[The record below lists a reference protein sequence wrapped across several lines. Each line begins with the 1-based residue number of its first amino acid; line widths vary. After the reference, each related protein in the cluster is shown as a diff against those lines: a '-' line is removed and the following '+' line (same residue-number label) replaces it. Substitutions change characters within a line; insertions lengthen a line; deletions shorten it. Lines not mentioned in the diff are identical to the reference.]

1 MVNRVLLDTNR
12 LKVSRPGFDVL
23 TATFAQLSF
32 NSDFSAAAIYA
43 RGSTSTQGNVV
54 TIPFG
59 KTFAA
64 RPNIDVLAKNPD
76 LWDGFAV
83 IGDIYSPQHSIPRSG
98 AAIDLSYSTSAL
110 QVWSHSALS
119 VTTWAYVIWR
129 F

>member
-12 LKVSRPGFDVL
+12 LKISRPGFDVL

-32 NSDFSAAAIYA
+32 NSDFNAAAIYS

-54 TIPFG
+54 TISFG

-64 RPNIDVLAKNPD
+64 RPNIDILAANPD
-76 LWDGFAV
+76 LWDGYAV
-83 IGDIYSPQHSIPRSG
+83 IGDIYTPQHTVPRSG
-98 AAIDLSYSTSAL
+98 SYIDASYSTSSL
-110 QVWSHSALS
+110 QVWSHAGLS
-119 VTTWAYVIWR
+119 VTSWAYVIWR